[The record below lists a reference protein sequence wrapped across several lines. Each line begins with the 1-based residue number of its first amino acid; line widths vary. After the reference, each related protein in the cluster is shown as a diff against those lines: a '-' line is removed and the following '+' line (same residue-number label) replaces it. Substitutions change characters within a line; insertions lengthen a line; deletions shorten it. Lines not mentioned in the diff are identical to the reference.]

1 MGVGKTHNI
10 NLMKP
15 ITTTTTTKTEEKT
28 VKEKKDQAN
37 KQFLDQPISQRD

>member
-15 ITTTTTTKTEEKT
+15 ITKKKEKTEEKT

-37 KQFLDQPISQRD
+37 KQFLDQIN

>member
-15 ITTTTTTKTEEKT
+15 IKKKKKTEEKT

-37 KQFLDQPISQRD
+37 KQFLDQIN